1 MSDNESHGRFF
12 FPSKLVFIDAASLT
26 ARLTGEY
33 ERRREKKKGCKL
45 GFLLPDDF
53 VISTLELRVL
63 DLLRCS
69 HSFFFL
75 LSSSLFIP

>member
-1 MSDNESHGRFF
+1 MKEEE
-12 FPSKLVFIDAASLT
+12 K
-26 ARLTGEY
+26 
-33 ERRREKKKGCKL
+33 KKKGCKL